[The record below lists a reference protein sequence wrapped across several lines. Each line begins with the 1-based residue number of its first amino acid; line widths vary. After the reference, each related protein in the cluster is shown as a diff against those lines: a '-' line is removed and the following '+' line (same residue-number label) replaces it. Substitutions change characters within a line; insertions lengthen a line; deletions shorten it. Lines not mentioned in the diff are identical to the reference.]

1 MSTLFY
7 KALPKPTFLFA
18 KGGGFHSPVE
28 GLKKAGPFNRKD
40 CPARPSLLFVF
51 SDSLKPYANKLFLA
65 LKNGVGPFRG
75 TGAFFGFQLETANTE
90 RVESFATDFAD
101 IHASAAAY
109 RAAIEK
115 FLAQKKHVDL
125 ALIIHPKTERAE
137 QDNPY
142 LTAKYPL
149 LKANIPTQVV
159 TTDLIDHPDTF
170 QWSAANI
177 ALAMFAKMGG
187 VPWAVETG
195 LTDDT
200 LVIGIGR
207 ANIATSGHAPG
218 RRIYGFA
225 STFSHKGVYL
235 GTKIFSPASDWTT
248 YLRLLKESVGES
260 LRGWKEQVKQQAN
273 LVLHVQK
280 ETGREELAAIQ
291 QALQEQGAGVV
302 KSFTILKLSE
312 MHDVLLFNPKSDTG
326 IPAPGIFLP
335 LDKHRGLLQVAG
347 IDAKNS
353 PLGRVVTSAP
363 LQVRLVTSSST
374 TPSWD
379 VLCSHI
385 LALSAMNWRGLNADS
400 SVVTLSY
407 PRVVAEF
414 FGRFEE
420 AGFDVSALGGVDVM
434 KRPWFL

>member
-7 KALPKPTFLFA
+7 KALPRPSYLFA
-18 KGGGFHSPVE
+18 KEGGFHSPVE
-28 GLKKAGPFNRKD
+28 GLRKAGPFNRKD

-51 SDSLKPYANKLFLA
+51 ADSLKPYANKLFLA

-75 TGAFFGFQLETANTE
+75 TAAFFGFQLETANTE
-90 RVESFATDFAD
+90 RAESFAADFGD
-101 IHASAAAY
+101 SHASAAAY
-109 RAAIEK
+109 RTAIDK
-115 FLAQKKHVDL
+115 FLALKKHVDL

-159 TTDLIDHPDTF
+159 TTDLIDHADTF

-200 LVIGIGR
+200 LVVGIGR
-207 ANIATSGHAPG
+207 AKIASAGHDGG

-235 GTKIFSPASDWTT
+235 GTKIFAPASDWPN

-260 LRGWKEQVKQQAN
+260 LRGWKEQVNQPTN

-280 ETGREELAAIQ
+280 ETGREELEAIQ
-291 QALQEQGAGVV
+291 EALHTQVTGVV

-312 MHDVLLFNPKSDTG
+312 MRDILLFNPKNDTG
-326 IPAPGIFLP
+326 VPTPGIFIP
-335 LDKHRGLLQVAG
+335 FDKRRGLLQVAG

-353 PLGRVVTSAP
+353 PLGRVVTSPP
-363 LQVRLVTSSST
+363 LQVRLITSSST